1 MKYPVNRPG
10 GAECSAGPGTVERCP
25 GSEYGGRRMVIR
37 EMPEQ
42 ERPRE
47 RMLRYGPAALSDV
60 ELLAII
66 LRTGGNGFTA
76 LDLARQLLADYN
88 GNIAALFRAD
98 IPRMLKVEGIGP
110 AKAVQLR
117 SVFEL
122 SRRIHAYSPEK
133 KALRSPAQ
141 AAAIFIPFFK
151 GEEKEKL
158 LLLCLDTKCRFNPG
172 SEILLSEGSINSS
185 IIDTREIFKKA
196 LAHNAASVILVH
208 NHPSGDPAPSRED
221 VEVTKRVAE
230 AGRLL
235 QVPVNDHI
243 IIGDGC
249 YSSMRE
255 LGYI

>member
-1 MKYPVNRPG
+1 
-10 GAECSAGPGTVERCP
+10 
-25 GSEYGGRRMVIR
+25 MVVR
-37 EMPEQ
+37 EMPQQ

-47 RMLRYGPAALSDV
+47 RMLKYGPAALSDV

-66 LRTGGNGFTA
+66 LRTGGSGFSV
-76 LDLARQLLADYN
+76 LDLARQLLAEYN

-98 IPRMLKVEGIGP
+98 IPHLLKVGGIGP
-110 AKAVQLR
+110 TKATQLR
-117 SVFEL
+117 AVFEL
-122 SRRIHAYSPEK
+122 SRRIHTFTPEK

-158 LLLCLDTKCRFNPG
+158 LLLCLDTKCRFSPG
-172 SEILLSEGSINSS
+172 SQIVLSEGSINSS

-196 LAHNAASVILVH
+196 LAHNAASIILLH

-221 VEVTKRVAE
+221 IDVTRKVVE

-243 IIGDGC
+243 IIGDGT
-249 YSSMRE
+249 YASLRE